1 MAAFARSASALA
13 ALFAAATWSTPS
25 FADAPLKATPD
36 GRPLTLVFSD
46 DFNTFRRLGT
56 PGGVWRPTYGDGTQ
70 KGLDRRSLD
79 TNKELEIYV
88 DRDLA
93 DAQGKIGLDPYALH
107 DGVLDL
113 IVKPTPGNL
122 KSRLDNYPYVSG
134 LISSQPSFSQL
145 YGYFE
150 MRAKLPAGKGIWP
163 AFWLLPIDLSWPPEI
178 DIMESVGDPTK
189 VYSTVHSKVAPS
201 PDIVATVTAN
211 AFHTYAA
218 SWDAKHVIWYVD
230 GKKIGQAPTPSD
242 MHKPMYMIA
251 NVAIGGD
258 WAGTPDHTTVFP
270 AKMSIDYIRAYRF
283 AP

>member
-1 MAAFARSASALA
+1 MGAFVRSSSAPAVVVALA
-13 ALFAAATWSTPS
+13 MSDAPS
-25 FADAPLKATPD
+25 LADAPLKATPD

-93 DAQGKIGLDPYALH
+93 DAKGKIGLDPYALH

-113 IVKPTPGNL
+113 IVKPTPANL

-163 AFWLLPIDLSWPPEI
+163 AFWLLPLDLSWPPEI

-189 VYSTVHSKVAPS
+189 VYCTVHSKVAPS
-201 PDIVATVTAN
+201 PDIVATVTPN

-218 SWDAKHVIWYVD
+218 SWDARNVIWYVD
-230 GKKIGQAPTPSD
+230 GKKIGQAPTPAD
-242 MHKPMYMIA
+242 MHKPMYLIA

-270 AKMSIDYIRAYRF
+270 AKLSIDYIRAYRF
-283 AP
+283 TL